1 MALKLG
7 PSVSLEEIN
16 KKQKKEKDTEEVGF
30 FESAL
35 AGVATGLWNI
45 PKGIVSLGAEIYD
58 LTADTNLAR
67 DVEEWFDNVNPFD
80 DEAEARTVGKI
91 TQALTQIGLPAYAGA
106 RIGVSLATKTAESLA
121 KKAVAAKQAGK
132 VLSLSRVGA
141 KIMSPTGR
149 GIIGA
154 GVGEALVT
162 DEEIGTFADIV
173 KGTKLEPFAITM
185 LDREDKQ
192 GREDA
197 LRRLKNRLKFG
208 TEGALFNLAL
218 VGAGKGIQKLRG
230 VEVEPL
236 DEFAKTAIGR
246 DMQRYGPEYGFRPEG
261 FLGKSTFEIKEFF
274 SGQRKAAV
282 AAADNSIKELDTAVK
297 NVSDEVIDKFIT
309 GRNKLKSTDQKKELF
324 REKLQQILK
333 PDSLESERLL
343 DETVRKSAVEKLTD
357 IRKLKEL
364 DDRLLKADNDEAIK
378 SLKKLQN
385 NLLTKNKNVGGEG
398 VGLREFTE
406 KVRREGIF
414 KPEDYRQTK
423 DLTQLKNIIEEIS
436 DKSVKDPAKKLLDS
450 VRDFRLG
457 IDNMSAKSFLLGKNE
472 DTIKKIGENFGRYMT
487 TVYQKYEQKGLKF
500 LTDFK
505 TTDEMF
511 KRSKRKYIE
520 GSIKTARRK
529 YVDDQIAL
537 LKRQPTP
544 NELLKFKNEAA
555 ENKYSTR
562 KELVKLIDEADNAT
576 QSYAKKIAADEV
588 SPYDLPESN
597 ISKTDL
603 TDIKVDDSILKN
615 KKVNEWQEE
624 LFGVIKDPSYTFF
637 STVGKQA
644 NLNFTTDYLNRIA
657 QVGKTGKNPFVYDVE
672 EIIERRTKQ
681 AKIDREAGYTGP
693 AFTREQNQILE
704 DGIRSQVKKEF
715 GDATKWKKYVNNTS
729 MPNDLDNLYIKA
741 PQYEGILDVTSN
753 WLNRSNVGTFYKY
766 SVLLPKAGSQIA
778 KTILS
783 PLTHVR
789 NVISAGAFVSANGA
803 FFPNYGDI
811 QMLLPKM
818 FGGEGAIGQ
827 AYKLS
832 GKRILGTLGEQDLK
846 LYQKLLQVGVV
857 DSQVQAGEMRRLLR
871 DILSDP
877 AAVERGL
884 YDKLPKTITDRTKK
898 GLLKTYQTLQDA
910 YVAEDDFWKVINWS
924 LERNRHSILAGKLGL
939 REDNIKGI
947 LNNDK
952 NAIASIGR
960 DAKQNIAIAEYFQKI
975 APRRDYINSAQSTK
989 EFYENF
995 LDEVAG
1001 NLTRN
1006 QVPNYAYVGRT
1017 AKALRQTPFGNFIAF
1032 PLEIM
1037 RTGHNILQRSLDEI
1051 YSGIPELRSLGMKRL
1066 FGFGATVGGIPYG
1079 MVEMFKSRHD
1089 VTDEEMEALRKFVP
1103 EWSKNSTLLPMGRD
1117 ENGYLKYVDFSYSNA
1132 YDTLIRPFNSV
1143 INSISAGQD
1152 TRESTMESL
1161 GKGMQEG
1168 ISELLQPYTSESI
1181 FTEALVDSTIRRGV
1195 GRGGVRV
1202 WNNEDETMVKIG
1214 KGILHIGES
1223 LRPGSLSQL
1232 KRLGQ
1237 AATGKTDKYGKLF
1250 NFEDEIGS
1258 LYGFRTINSDPERA
1272 LTFMTTDLGNGLR
1285 DAEGIFKRA
1294 VLRGG
1299 RLDPKDIVNS
1309 FKYTQSIRY
1318 QKLREMYQNIEAA
1331 RTLGVSESVIRR
1343 KVKRKG
1349 LKKKVLKELYQGVF
1363 TPERP
1368 GDFTIRTIGKNN
1380 RELNEKEG
1388 TDTPNPFYE
1397 AIPSITSFI
1406 NSNRRISL
1414 EENSLNIMD
1423 FEQPTIQQEPRITT
1437 PPLNTANINPNIVNA
1452 QTQNVGL
1459 SLPPNFASLPTAQK
1473 LKTLND
1479 LGININ

>member
-162 DEEIGTFADIV
+162 DEDIGTFADIV

-230 VEVEPL
+230 VDVEPL

-246 DMQRYGPEYGFRPEG
+246 DMQRFGPEYGFRPEN

-274 SGQRKAAV
+274 SGQKKAAMV
-282 AAADNSIKELDTAVK
+282 AADNSVKELDTAIK

-343 DETVRKSAVEKLTD
+343 NNEVRKNAVKKLED

-364 DDRLLKADNDEAIK
+364 DDRLLKANNDEAIED
-378 SLKKLQN
+378 LTKLQN

-406 KVRREGIF
+406 KVQKEGIF
-414 KPEDYRQTK
+414 KPEDYIETK
-423 DLTQLKNIIEEIS
+423 DLKQLKNIIANMS
-436 DKSVKDPAKKLLDS
+436 GKSGKEALKEADPLLNS
-450 VRDFRLG
+450 LRDFRLG
-457 IDNMSAKSFLLGKNE
+457 IDNMSAKSFLLGKND
-472 DTIKKIGENFGRYMT
+472 DTLKKIGENFGRYMT

-544 NELLKFKNEAA
+544 DELLKFKNEAA
-555 ENKYSTR
+555 ENIYSTR

-588 SPYDLPESN
+588 SPYGLSESN

-603 TDIKVDDSILKN
+603 AEVKVDDSILKN
-615 KKVNEWQEE
+615 KKINEWQEE

-657 QVGKTGKNPFVYDVE
+657 KVGKTGKNPFVYDAE

-681 AKIDREAGYTGP
+681 AKIDREAGLTGD

-704 DGIRSQVKKEF
+704 DGVRAQVKKEF
-715 GDATKWKKYVNNTS
+715 GDATKWKKYVNDTS

-846 LYQKLLQVGVV
+846 LYQKLLKVGVV

-947 LNNDK
+947 LDNNK

-975 APRRDYINSAQSTK
+975 APRRDYINTAQSTK

-1051 YSGIPELRSLGMKRL
+1051 YSGIPELKSLGMKRL

-1079 MVEMFKSRHD
+1079 MVEMFKSKHD
-1089 VTDEEMEALRKFVP
+1089 VTDEEMQALKKFVP

-1143 INSISAGQD
+1143 INAISAGQD

-1168 ISELLQPYTSESI
+1168 IGELLQPYTSESI

-1195 GRGGVRV
+1195 GRGGVKV
-1202 WNNEDETMVKIG
+1202 WNPEDETMVKIG

-1237 AATGKTDKYGKLF
+1237 AATGKTDKYGKLY
-1250 NFEDEIGS
+1250 NLEDEIGS

-1272 LTFMTTDLGNGLR
+1272 LTFMTTNLGNGLR

-1294 VLRGG
+1294 VLKGG
-1299 RLDPKDIVNS
+1299 RLDPKNIINS

-1331 RTLGVSESVIRR
+1331 RTLGVSESVIRK
-1343 KVKRKG
+1343 KVRRKG

-1388 TDTPNPFYE
+1388 TDIPNPFYE

-1414 EENSLNIMD
+1414 EENSLNLID
-1423 FEQPTIQQEPRITT
+1423 FEQPIMQQEPRITT
-1437 PPLNTANINPNIVNA
+1437 PNLNVPPGTIVNS
-1452 QTQNVGL
+1452 QPQNVI
-1459 SLPPNFASLPTAQK
+1459 STEPRYNVNLPTAERAK
-1473 LKTLND
+1473 
-1479 LGININ
+1479 IIEEYFR

>member
-1 MALKLG
+1 MALKFG

-16 KKQKKEKDTEEVGF
+16 KKQKEEKDKEEVGF

-58 LTADTNLAR
+58 LTADTNLAK

-132 VLSLSRVGA
+132 VLSLSRIGA

-162 DEEIGTFADIV
+162 DEDIGTFADIV

-230 VEVEPL
+230 VDVEPL

-274 SGQRKAAV
+274 SGQRKAAI
-282 AAADNSIKELDTAVK
+282 AAADNSKKELDTAIK

-309 GRNKLKSTDQKKELF
+309 GRYKLKSTDQKRELF
-324 REKLQQILK
+324 KEKLQQILK
-333 PDSLESERLL
+333 PNSLESERLL
-343 DETVRKSAVEKLTD
+343 DETVRKNAVEKLTD

-364 DDRLLKADNDEAIK
+364 DDRYLKADNKQALDD
-378 SLKKLQN
+378 LDKLRN
-385 NLLTKNKNVGGEG
+385 NLLEKNKNVGGEG

-423 DLTQLKNIIEEIS
+423 DLTQLKNIIEEMS

-487 TVYQKYEQKGLKF
+487 TVYLKYEQQGLKF

-511 KRSKRKYIE
+511 KRSKRKYVE
-520 GSIKTARRK
+520 GTIKTARRK
-529 YVDDQIAL
+529 YVNDQIAL
-537 LKRQPTP
+537 LKREPTP
-544 NELLKFKNEAA
+544 NELLRFKQEAA
-555 ENKYSTR
+555 ENIYSTR
-562 KELVKLIDEADNAT
+562 KELVKLIDEADQAT

-603 TDIKVDDSILKN
+603 AEIKVDDAILKN

-637 STVGKQA
+637 ATVGKQA
-644 NLNFTTDYLNRIA
+644 NLNFTTEYLNRIA
-657 QVGKTGKNPFVYDVE
+657 QVGKSGKNPFVYDPE

-681 AKIDREAGYTGP
+681 AKIDREAGLTGEG
-693 AFTREQNQILE
+693 FSREQDQILE
-704 DGIRSQVKKEF
+704 DSVRAQVKKEF
-715 GDATKWKKYVNNTS
+715 GDATKWKKYVNDTS
-729 MPNDLDNLYIKA
+729 MPNDLDNLYIRA

-898 GLLKTYQTLQDA
+898 GLLKAYQTLQDA
-910 YVAEDDFWKVINWS
+910 YVAEDDFWKIINWN

-947 LNNDK
+947 LNGDK

-975 APRRDYINSAQSTK
+975 APRRDYINTAQSTK

-1079 MVEMFKSRHD
+1079 MVELFKSRHD
-1089 VTDEEMEALRKFVP
+1089 VTDEEMQALRKFVP

-1143 INSISAGQD
+1143 INAISAGQD

-1250 NFEDEIGS
+1250 NLEDEIGS

-1285 DAEGIFKRA
+1285 DAESIFKRS

-1343 KVKRKG
+1343 KVRRKG

-1388 TDTPNPFYE
+1388 TDIPNPFYE

-1414 EENSLNIMD
+1414 EENSLNLMD
-1423 FEQPTIQQEPRITT
+1423 FEQPTLQQEPRITA
-1437 PPLNTANINPNIVNA
+1437 PPLNTVNINPNVISARAQNA
-1452 QTQNVGL
+1452 GL